1 MYALA
6 GEKVSEDPRRTE
18 AYRDLV
24 WDGLKIAPGPTRPDL
39 TEADVAAIREVVRR
53 KAAGFWVEGT
63 TRTTVRKFAH
73 DCIPTGPPVSSQPH
87 CLRGE
92 AAQWVDDR
100 LEEECQRGQ
109 LVRGSSAWGSA
120 PFPTKEMPSHKRFRK
135 RRLVVDY
142 RRVNARVKRSTYYCR
157 RGTDALAAAVGS
169 VWYTFVDAV
178 SGFNQIRNTKRARE
192 VLAIVARSG
201 KYLPV
206 GLTFGPVNGPDDFNF
221 VVDRAYAPGRGRRLR
236 FTKEWIAYVDDL
248 TVRSGRVMDGR
259 FYADSEADQ
268 AIRDVLKEASRL
280 LSPRAL
286 LWKRSASA
294 SKARPTSA
302 RSMTRPKP
310 IPIIPR
316 GCPFPGVGL
325 GCLGLAG
332 FAGLSGCSWGPS
344 AWSPVMGLEACS
356 YRPYT
361 ACARVSVRRSEV
373 QQVRSAREAL
383 GSSLFVCFLLGT
395 PEPVCEAPLNPSQG
409 TRVRSRAFAGFRPS
423 PSRPPAFLSP
433 ERSLGATGTCFF
445 TRHPWR
451 A

>member
-24 WDGLKIAPGPTRPDL
+24 WDGLKIAPGPTRPGL

-63 TRTTVRKFAH
+63 IRTTVRKFAH

-87 CLRGE
+87 NLRGE

-157 RGTDALAAAVGS
+157 RGTDVLAAAVGS

-178 SGFNQIRNTKRARE
+178 SGFNQIGNTKRARE

-206 GLTFGPVNGPDDFNF
+206 GLTFGPDDFNF

-248 TVRSGRVMDGR
+248 TVRSGRVIDGR
-259 FYADSEADQ
+259 FYTDSEADQ
-268 AIRDVLKEASRL
+268 AIRDACSKGSVATPQSAGAALEALGVRQQGTPGKRAKHDAAKADTNHPTRVSVSR
-280 LSPRAL
+280 
-286 LWKRSASA
+286 
-294 SKARPTSA
+294 
-302 RSMTRPKP
+302 
-310 IPIIPR
+310 
-316 GCPFPGVGL
+316 VG
-325 GCLGLAG
+325 
-332 FAGLSGCSWGPS
+332 FGLSGFGRVFGLVGVFLGGPS
-344 AWSPVMGLEACS
+344 VWSPVIGLEACS

-361 ACARVSVRRSEV
+361 SACARFPVRCSEV

-383 GSSLFVCFLLGT
+383 GSSVCAL
-395 PEPVCEAPLNPSQG
+395 
-409 TRVRSRAFAGFRPS
+409 
-423 PSRPPAFLSP
+423 PP
-433 ERSLGATGTCFF
+433 RYT
-445 TRHPWR
+445 
-451 A
+451 